1 MVEKK
6 QFVKRV
12 RKKNFFLLF
21 YGGFWLISGLFLW
34 ENFSIMEY
42 EHGNE

>member
-12 RKKNFFLLF
+12 SKKFFFLLF
-21 YGGFWLISGLFLW
+21 YGGFWLISCLFLW

-42 EHGNE
+42 EHGYE